1 MVTFAINIS
10 IMTDNH
16 TSVKKS
22 AIKVEV
28 DLNEQRQPVG
38 LQWEAED
45 SGVAGSKAAK
55 ALMLAIWD
63 KGEQSTMR
71 IDLWT
76 HEMMVEEM
84 DFFFYE
90 TLAGMADTYGRATGD
105 QEMSAALREFARKF
119 GREKKVIR

>member
-1 MVTFAINIS
+1 MSV
-10 IMTDNH
+10 NH

-22 AIKVEV
+22 AIRVEV
-28 DLNEQRQPVG
+28 ELNEQKQPVS

-45 SGVAGSKAAK
+45 SGLEGRKAAK

-90 TLAGMADTYGRATGD
+90 TLAGMADTYARATGD
-105 QEMSAALREFARKF
+105 KEMSTALREFAHKF
-119 GREKKVIR
+119 GRDKKVIR